1 MEKRPK
7 KTLPRTLVCSV
18 FCAKLLIVVVLFA
31 PALLAFKSLSEQTTV
46 AKPVPVEA
54 PVAIVEKPRP
64 RELVRIFSIIRAHRP
79 QTSEEQTWQV
89 SEVILEECA
98 KRKIDPLLVLAL
110 IQVESGFQT
119 TAVSPAG
126 ARGIMQIMPDTARAL
141 THRIGREYGMRP
153 AAFTPEALD
162 DPLLNIRLGVYY
174 LHGLKNQFQDL
185 ILTLSAY
192 NFGPVELQNRLDNNL
207 DYASEFTAA
216 VLDAYQRYQ
225 HARHPAF

>member
-1 MEKRPK
+1 MEKRPE
-7 KTLPRTLVCSV
+7 KTLPRTLVCGV
-18 FCAKLLIVVVLFA
+18 FSAKLLTVVVLFA
-31 PALLAFKSLSEQTTV
+31 PALLAFKSVSEQTTA

-79 QTSEEQTWQV
+79 QTSEEETWQV
-89 SEVILEECA
+89 SEVILDECA

-110 IQVESGFQT
+110 IQVESGFHT

-141 THRIGREYGMRP
+141 THRVGREYGIRP

-174 LHGLKNQFQDL
+174 LHGLKSQFQDL
-185 ILTLSAY
+185 VLTLSAY

-207 DYASEFTAA
+207 DYATEFTAA

-225 HARHPAF
+225 HSRHPSF

>member
-1 MEKRPK
+1 MEKRPE
-7 KTLPRTLVCSV
+7 KTPPRTLVCGI
-18 FCAKLLIVVVLFA
+18 FCTKLLTVVVLFA
-31 PALLAFKSLSEQTTV
+31 PAFLAFKSLSEQTAA
-46 AKPVPVEA
+46 AKPAPVETA
-54 PVAIVEKPRP
+54 VAVVEKPRP
-64 RELVRIFSIIRAHRP
+64 RELVRIFSIIRARRP
-79 QTSEEQTWQV
+79 QISEEETWRV

-110 IQVESGFQT
+110 IQVESGFQA

-126 ARGIMQIMPDTARAL
+126 ARGIMQIMPDTGRAL
-141 THRIGREYGMRP
+141 THRVGREYGIRP

-174 LHGLKNQFQDL
+174 LHGLKNHFQDL

-207 DYASEFTAA
+207 DYSSEFTAA

-225 HARHPAF
+225 HARHPSF

>member
-1 MEKRPK
+1 MEKRPQ
-7 KTLPRTLVCSV
+7 KTLPRTLVCGV
-18 FCAKLLIVVVLFA
+18 FFTKTLTIIALFVPALFSFKLLSDQAAAGKPTQVERA
-31 PALLAFKSLSEQTTV
+31 V
-46 AKPVPVEA
+46 AVIER
-54 PVAIVEKPRP
+54 PRP
-64 RELVRIFSIIRAHRP
+64 RELVRIFSLIKGHRP
-79 QTSEEQTWQV
+79 EALEDETWRV

-110 IQVESGFQT
+110 IEVESGFQA

-126 ARGIMQIMPDTARAL
+126 ARGIMQIMPDTGRAL
-141 THRIGREYGMRP
+141 THRIGREYGIRP
-153 AAFTPEALD
+153 AAFTPESLD

-174 LHGLKNQFQDL
+174 LHGLKKQFQDL

-192 NFGPVELQNRLDNNL
+192 NFGPIELQNRLDNNL

-225 HARHPAF
+225 RVTHPSF

>member
-1 MEKRPK
+1 MENRPK
-7 KTLPRTLVCSV
+7 KTLPRTLVCGI
-18 FCAKLLIVVVLFA
+18 FCARLLTVAALFA
-31 PALLAFKSLSEQTTV
+31 PALVAFKTLSEQTAV
-46 AKPVPVEA
+46 AKPAPVES
-54 PVAIVEKPRP
+54 PVVVVEKPRP
-64 RELVRIFSIIRAHRP
+64 RELVRIFSIIRTHRSEI
-79 QTSEEQTWQV
+79 SEEETWRI

-110 IQVESGFQT
+110 IQIESGFQA

-141 THRIGREYGMRP
+141 ARRVGREYGIRT

-162 DPLLNIRLGVYY
+162 DPLFNIRLGVYY

-207 DYASEFTAA
+207 DCSSEFTAA

-225 HARHPAF
+225 RARHPSF